1 MKKFPIA
8 GMAALLVTVVLGL
21 GLAAPAQAHTTLKSS
36 TPEKN
41 AKVESLRKVTLEFS
55 ESVRFPTL
63 LVRGEDGKRYENGQP
78 VVNGLKVSVDVDA
91 SIPTGG
97 YTIAWRVVSEDG
109 HPLTGEIPFTVVD
122 EPSPASTTGT
132 ATPTTTPTA
141 AAPATATPPVTP
153 TAVTAATTPA
163 ADTQQDE
170 PRIPGW
176 LWVVVFG
183 VGGIG
188 IGMVI
193 SMRKKP

>member
-1 MKKFPIA
+1 
-8 GMAALLVTVVLGL
+8 
-21 GLAAPAQAHTTLKSS
+21 
-36 TPEKN
+36 
-41 AKVESLRKVTLEFS
+41 VTLEFS

-122 EPSPASTTGT
+122 EPSPAPTTGT

>member
-1 MKKFPIA
+1 MKKSPIA
-8 GMAALLVTVVLGL
+8 GMAALLVTFVLGL

-63 LVRGEDGKRYENGQP
+63 LVRGADGKRYENGQP
-78 VVNGLKVSVDVDA
+78 VVNGLKVSVAVDA
-91 SIPTGG
+91 AIPTGG
-97 YTIAWRVVSEDG
+97 YTVAWRVVSEDG
-109 HPLTGEIPFTVVD
+109 HPLTGEIPFTVID
-122 EPSPASTTGT
+122 KPSP
-132 ATPTTTPTA
+132 TPTGDAPTTQAATPTA
-141 AAPATATPPVTP
+141 AAPATATPSATP
-153 TAVTAATTPA
+153 TAVAATPA

-170 PRIPGW
+170 PKIPGW